1 MAGSIGVP
9 AADMNRPR
17 VLLVGNFLS
26 RHSAAR
32 TVGEELAV
40 RLAGAGWPVTSTSEK
55 LSRAAR
61 LLDMQRTIWTRGP
74 FGVAQIDVYSGAA
87 FLWAEAA
94 CWSLRRRRTP
104 YVLTLHGG
112 RLPDFSRRRPRRVR
126 RLLAGA
132 RAVTTPSDFLLRA
145 MSPHGTGLKLVPNPL
160 DLAAYPFAPR
170 REPRPRLVWLR
181 AFHRIYNPELAPRVL
196 ARLVRSHPQ
205 AELTMIGPDKGDGS
219 LERTR
224 QRAAALGVADRI
236 TFTGWVPKDRVPD
249 LLASGDIF
257 LNTADADNAPVSVTE
272 AMACGLCVVSTDA
285 GGLPDLI
292 DHGENALLVGRDDAE
307 AMAAAVARVLE
318 DPELAARLSSGAR
331 REAEARDWSRVL
343 PVWEELLRANARS
356 LPGDAGPRT
365 GT

>member
-1 MAGSIGVP
+1 MR
-9 AADMNRPR
+9 RPP

-32 TVGEELAV
+32 TVGEELAA
-40 RLAGAGWPVTSTSEK
+40 RLVAAGWPVTATSEK

-61 LLDMQRTIWTRGP
+61 LLDMQHTIWSRGP
-74 FGVAQIDVYSGAA
+74 FAVAQVDVYSGAA

-104 YVLTLHGG
+104 FVLTLHGG
-112 RLPDFSRRRPRRVR
+112 RLPDFARRRPRRVR

-132 RAVTTPSDFLLRA
+132 RAVTTPSEFLRRA
-145 MSPHGTGLKLVPNPL
+145 MSPYGSELQLVPNPL
-160 DLAAYPFAPR
+160 DLGVYPFTPR
-170 REPRPRLVWLR
+170 RAPRPRLIWLR

-196 ARLVRSHPQ
+196 GRLIASHPT

-224 QRAAALGVADRI
+224 RRAETLGVADRI
-236 TFTGWVPKDRVPD
+236 TYTGWVAKERVPE
-249 LLASGDIF
+249 LLARADVF

-292 DHGENALLVGRDDAE
+292 DHGENALLVGRDDAA
-307 AMAAAVARVLE
+307 AMASAVASVLE

-331 REAEARDWSRVL
+331 REAAARDWSRVL
-343 PVWEELLRANARS
+343 PVWEELLGANARRLS
-356 LPGDAGPRT
+356 ETAP
-365 GT
+365 